1 MASNV
6 KHPATGLD
14 RQIAPLAL
22 LLMGAQLPI
31 ALGVSTMTAVV
42 VALLPVTLPVVL
54 SSRPGRVATLL
65 TLLAVGNGLWLSMVS
80 DRPINTSNA
89 VFMAILLVSGYGL
102 YATVLWSSRV
112 IGTGRSAVWFC
123 IGLLVPLVAGII
135 TFEENAWKYGYSL
148 PVAALVCVLFSRQRA
163 IVQVLGVLIVGLLGA
178 FLESRSFFAICLATV
193 AIYLYS
199 SRKKGTTGR
208 SRANRLRPIL
218 VLSFTFVGIYIAGT
232 RLFSGGYLGDGAQA
246 VTAGQL
252 ADGRSLL
259 VTARPEWFATFSL
272 MEEYPWGMG
281 IGTIPT
287 LKDYLTAA
295 KGLADVGIDAGG
307 PYYTDYLF
315 GGHFKLHSVLADLW
329 VNFGVFGLVTGLTI
343 TGVILFGLLRETAGG
358 RPSTLAIFASLSA
371 LWFVFFGPIM
381 SNFAWVMFALAVAH
395 ARISAEHSQD
405 GGERLGP
412 YDARDPSLVSAR
424 SRLDGV

>member
-1 MASNV
+1 
-6 KHPATGLD
+6 
-14 RQIAPLAL
+14 
-22 LLMGAQLPI
+22 
-31 ALGVSTMTAVV
+31 
-42 VALLPVTLPVVL
+42 
-54 SSRPGRVATLL
+54 
-65 TLLAVGNGLWLSMVS
+65 
-80 DRPINTSNA
+80 
-89 VFMAILLVSGYGL
+89 MAILLVTGYGL

-112 IGTGRSAVWFC
+112 IGTGRSAMWFC
-123 IGLLVPLVAGII
+123 TGLLVPLVAGMV
-135 TFEENAWKYGYSL
+135 TFEANAWKYGYSL
-148 PVAALVCVLFSRQRA
+148 PVAAIVCVLLGRQRP
-163 IVQVLGVLIVGLLGA
+163 IVQVFGVLTVGLIGA

-199 SRKKGTTGR
+199 SRKRSTTGGR
-208 SRANRLRPIL
+208 RANRLRPIL
-218 VLSFTFVGIYIAGT
+218 VLSSTFAGIYLAGT
-232 RLFSGGYLGDGAQA
+232 RLFSGGYLGADAQA

-287 LKDYLTAA
+287 LKDYLIAA

-329 VNFGVFGLVTGLTI
+329 VNFGVFGLMTGLTI
-343 TGVILFGLLRETAGG
+343 TGVILFGLLRETAEG
-358 RPSTLAIFASLSA
+358 RPSTLVIFASLSA
-371 LWFVFFGPIM
+371 LWFISFGPIM

-395 ARISAEHSQD
+395 SRLSSKHLQSD
-405 GGERLGP
+405 GRDGSGLR
-412 YDARDPSLVSAR
+412 DARSGSAVPAR
-424 SRLDGV
+424 SRLD